1 MIWPMGM
8 SRWLQRQSRRRFAF
22 IYCGVFS
29 VMLAAVQ
36 IGVSL
41 GFAAYH
47 PGYPFHAPP
56 LWVFPLDVLCS
67 AAVAGIATMRRG
79 KQIR

>member
-1 MIWPMGM
+1 MRTD
-8 SRWLQRQSRRRFAF
+8 RWLQRQSRRRLAF
-22 IYCGVFS
+22 IVCGVFS

-47 PGYPFHAPP
+47 PGRPFHAPP
-56 LWVFPLDVLCS
+56 LWVFPLDALCS
-67 AAVAGIATMRRG
+67 AAVAAVTTMRRS